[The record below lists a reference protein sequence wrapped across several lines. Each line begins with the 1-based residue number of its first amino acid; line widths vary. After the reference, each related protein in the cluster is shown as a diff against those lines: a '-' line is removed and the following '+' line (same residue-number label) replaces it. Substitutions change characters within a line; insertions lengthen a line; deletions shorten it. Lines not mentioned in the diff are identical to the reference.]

1 MHKHQRELPSAEV
14 CARIAIAA
22 AGLSG
27 NRHIGKLIAHYGTA
41 VDVVAIAYDNDP
53 YRDLPLEVAQRLRT
67 LGRPAVVAAVL
78 NATAQ
83 MGLQLLMPGDLGWPA
98 QLDALGSAAPA
109 LLWVSGDSMLLA
121 DLPIALTGTARPDP
135 WLREEVLNLATRIAD
150 DGWTLATTR
159 RPGIDLLVRDAALA
173 MHGGLVSLAPTAT
186 TAPDEGEVVV
196 SENPPLLPV
205 VVGSALRVP
214 ILLAALGGK
223 VLVAGAQHGS
233 AALRTGIAAHA
244 LSRPLGVIPDPGNSD
259 RRDRLQDDFGAPVV
273 QTLAEVER
281 LV

>member
-1 MHKHQRELPSAEV
+1 MHKHQHELPSAEV

-22 AGLSG
+22 AALGG
-27 NRHIGKLIAHYGTA
+27 NRHIGKLIQHSGTA
-41 VDVVAIAYDNDP
+41 VDVVAAAYDDDP

-83 MGLQLLMPGDLGWPA
+83 MGLQLLMPGDPAWPS
-98 QLDALGSAAPA
+98 QLDALGSAAPV
-109 LLWVSGDSMLLA
+109 LLWARGDATLLA

-159 RPGIDLLVRDAALA
+159 RPGVDLLTRDAALA
-173 MHGGLVSLAPTAT
+173 MHGRLISLAPTAT
-186 TAPDEGEVVV
+186 TAHDEGEVVV

-205 VVGSALRVP
+205 VLGSALRVP

-223 VLVAGAQHGS
+223 VLVAGAEHGS

-244 LSRPLGVIPDPGNSD
+244 LARPLGVIDESEAPMGRN
-259 RRDRLQDDFGAPVV
+259 RLRDDFGAPVV
-273 QTLAEVER
+273 QTLTQVER

>member
-22 AGLSG
+22 AGLGG
-27 NRHIGKLIAHYGTA
+27 NRHIGKLIQHYDTA

-78 NATAQ
+78 NATTQ
-83 MGLQLLMPGDLGWPA
+83 MDLQLLIPGDLGWPTPR
-98 QLDALGSAAPA
+98 DALGSAAPV
-109 LLWVSGDSMLLA
+109 LLWASGDAMLLA

-135 WLREEVLNLATRIAD
+135 WLRERVLDLATRIAD

-159 RPGIDLLVRDAALA
+159 RPGIDQLTRDAALA
-173 MHGGLVSLAPTAT
+173 MNGHLVSLAPTAT
-186 TAPDEGEVVV
+186 TARDEGEVVV
-196 SENPPLLPV
+196 SENPPMLPV
-205 VVGSALRVP
+205 VLGTALRVP

-223 VLVAGAQHGS
+223 VLVAGAEHGS
-233 AALRTGIAAHA
+233 GALRTGIAAHA
-244 LSRPLGVIPDPGNSD
+244 LARPLGVIDESEVPARP
-259 RRDRLQDDFGAPVV
+259 DRLRDDFGAPVV
-273 QTLAEVER
+273 QTLTQVER